1 MDIIFLYCQI
11 NRDKIVVIFYNVC
24 NNRLDNKSIK
34 MKITRT
40 KTPKGIN
47 LYIVKSYRVKGKS
60 TSKVVLKLGKL
71 EELNEKY
78 GDGLKYAYDVKKSL
92 EEEEAIIKKEK
103 ALDIRVYKDKDTP
116 IIPKQKIGGHLFL
129 RPIFRKLGIYDFLKE
144 VRENSKITYP
154 LEEVLEY
161 LVFARVLAP
170 KSKLATH
177 ELCKHFV
184 DEPKFDL
191 QHTYRTMD
199 VINKYSDKIQQIAY
213 KVSSKLVK
221 DDHSILFYDMTNFF
235 FESEEA
241 DGLRQYGVSKEH
253 RPNPIV
259 QFGLFTNGKGIPL
272 GYGIYPGNTNEQVT
286 LKPLEKRIL
295 KDYGLAKV
303 IVCTDAGLASSSNR
317 AFNDIG
323 ERGFVVTQSIKKL
336 PAHLKEWVF
345 NEGPYQNKK
354 DWKRFDESNKYI
366 ETTPSLIEDEEDIN
380 SLIYKSRYMVNDITV
395 LDDDGNKI
403 KIQKGW
409 RLIVSYSKKYALYQK
424 SIREKQVSRAK
435 AIIASPGKYN
445 KGSANDVKRFIK
457 NIAFDKDG
465 QICKSNLI
473 FDENL
478 VNEEAKYDG
487 YYAVTT
493 NLIDNEQ
500 DIIAIN
506 HNRWKIED
514 CFRLMKTDFKS
525 RPVYHYK
532 DKRIESHFLICFL
545 ALLIFRLLH
554 VKLRDKYTSNELLT
568 TLREMEYYKYEEG
581 YLTPFATTPLVSDL
595 NEMFDMKASRQGY
608 SESTMKFLIKSS
620 KCY

>member
-1 MDIIFLYCQI
+1 
-11 NRDKIVVIFYNVC
+11 
-24 NNRLDNKSIK
+24 

-40 KTPKGIN
+40 KTPKGTN
-47 LYIVKSYRVKGKS
+47 LYITKSYRVKGKS

-71 EELNEKY
+71 EDLNEKY

-92 EEEEAIIKKEK
+92 EDEEAIVKKEK

-129 RPIFRKLGIYDFLKE
+129 RPVFRKLGIYDFLKE

-161 LVFARVLAP
+161 LVFARVLSP

-177 ELCKHFV
+177 ELCKYFV
-184 DEPKFDL
+184 DEPDFDL
-191 QHTYRTMD
+191 QHIYRTMD
-199 VINKYSDKIQQIAY
+199 VINKYADKIQRIAY
-213 KVSSKLVK
+213 KVSLKLVK

-241 DGLRQYGVSKEH
+241 SGLRQYGVSKEH

-272 GYGIYPGNTNEQVT
+272 GYGVYPGNTNEQTT

-303 IVCTDAGLASSSNR
+303 IVCTDAGLASATNR
-317 AFNDIG
+317 AFNDTR

-336 PAHLKEWVF
+336 PNHLKQWVF
-345 NEGPYQNKK
+345 NEGLYQNKK
-354 DWKRFDESNKYI
+354 DWKKFDERNRYI
-366 ETTPSLIEDEEDIN
+366 EVTPSLIEDEDDIN
-380 SLIYKSRYMVNDITV
+380 TLIYKSRYMIQDITIK
-395 LDDDGNKI
+395 DDDNNDI

-409 RLIVSYSKKYALYQK
+409 RLIVSYSKKYAAYQRQ
-424 SIREKQVSRAK
+424 IREKQITRAK
-435 AIIASPGKYN
+435 AIIANPSRYN
-445 KGSANDVKRFIK
+445 KGNANDVKRFIK
-457 NIAFDKDG
+457 NIAFDKNG
-465 QICKSNLI
+465 EICKSNLL
-473 FDENL
+473 FDEDL

-493 NLIDNEQ
+493 NLEDNEQ

-532 DKRIESHFLICFL
+532 DERIEAHFLICFL

-554 VKLRDKYTSNELLT
+554 TKLGDEYTSNELLS
-568 TLREMEYYKYEEG
+568 TLRKMEYYKYDEG
-581 YLTPFATTPLVSDL
+581 YLTPFGTTQLVRDL

-608 SESTMKFLIKSS
+608 SERTMKHLINSS

>member
-1 MDIIFLYCQI
+1 
-11 NRDKIVVIFYNVC
+11 
-24 NNRLDNKSIK
+24 

-40 KTPKGIN
+40 KTSKGSN
-47 LYIVKSYRVKGKS
+47 LYIIKSYRIKGKS

-71 EELNEKY
+71 EELNQKY
-78 GDGLKYAYDVKKSL
+78 GDGLKYAYQVKKSL
-92 EEEEAIIKKEK
+92 EKEESEIKKEK
-103 ALDIRVYKDKDTP
+103 AMDIRVYKDKDTP

-129 RPIFRKLGIYDFLKE
+129 RPIFRKLGVYDFLKE
-144 VRENSKITYP
+144 IRENSKITYP

-161 LVFARVLAP
+161 LVFARILAP

-184 DEPKFDL
+184 DEPDFDL
-191 QHTYRTMD
+191 QHIYRTMD
-199 VINKYSDKIQQIAY
+199 VINKYIDKIQQVAY
-213 KVSSKLVK
+213 KMSSKLVK
-221 DDHSILFYDMTNFF
+221 DEHSILFYDMSNFY
-235 FESEEA
+235 FESEINN
-241 DGLRQYGVSKEH
+241 GLRQFGVSKEH

-272 GYGIYPGNTNEQVT
+272 GFGVYPGNTNEQIT

-295 KDYGLAKV
+295 KDYGLSKI
-303 IVCTDAGLASSSNR
+303 IVCTDCGLASTSNR

-323 ERGFVVTQSIKKL
+323 ERGFIVTQSIKKL
-336 PAHLKEWVF
+336 PKYLKDWVF
-345 NEGPYQNKK
+345 NEGAYLNKK
-354 DWKRFDESNKYI
+354 DWKMFNENNKYI
-366 ETTPSLIEDEEDIN
+366 EVTPSLIEDEENIN
-380 SLIYKSRYMVNDITV
+380 SIIYKSRYILQDIT
-395 LDDDGNKI
+395 LTDEEGNSAKL
-403 KIQKGW
+403 KKDW
-409 RLIVSYSKKYALYQK
+409 RLIVSYSKKYAEYQRN
-424 SIREKQVSRAK
+424 IREKQVSRAK
-435 AIIASPGKYN
+435 AIIANPSRYN

-465 QICKSNLI
+465 EICKSNLY
-473 FDENL
+473 FDESIL
-478 VNEEAKYDG
+478 KEEEKYDG

-493 NLIDNEQ
+493 NLVDNEM

-514 CFRLMKTDFKS
+514 CFRMMKTDFKT

-532 DKRIESHFLICFL
+532 DDRIESHFLICFL
-545 ALLIFRLLH
+545 ALLTFRLLH
-554 VKLRDKYTSNELLT
+554 AKTGEQYTANELLT

-581 YLTPFATTPLVSDL
+581 YLTPFGTTPLVKDL

-608 SESTMKFLIKSS
+608 STKTMKFLINSS